1 MSDLFIYLNTFFI
14 FYKPF
19 SNFFLKISLI
29 MKLSKKFEELI
40 LKQLESFGC
49 SMGVTHLVMYIA
61 SAKQETKASFEMI
74 GQWPQIDRLLRSLED
89 DPSIKVASPN
99 RRWYPL
105 QENDILLGVLRVE
118 TDLKGGNWPVSLDSR
133 LKALALS
140 LAKCV
145 SIELERQN
153 KNEEINYLKNQV
165 NFIIHQLR
173 NPLAAIRT
181 YAKLLI
187 KRLGSD
193 DDSIEIVERMIMEQK
208 QINQYM
214 DSFAQLNSPIQL
226 PLEIGEERL
235 LLPPNL
241 DNKKVIT
248 VQSLLRPILERGK
261 ANANLE
267 HRDWTEPS
275 LWPDWTLLPLKAKY
289 AVIAEIVANLLENAF
304 KYAQKDAEIG
314 ISIISKGL
322 IIFDDGK
329 KITRNENEKIFQKG
343 YRGTAAKKKDGTG
356 VGLFLARKLAKQ
368 IGGELKLLENYSID
382 NLEELKNFQKKN
394 IFYLELPIKEL
405 HT

>member
-1 MSDLFIYLNTFFI
+1 MN
-14 FYKPF
+14 
-19 SNFFLKISLI
+19 
-29 MKLSKKFEELI
+29 LSKKFEELI
-40 LKQLESFGC
+40 IKQLESFGC
-49 SMGVTHLVMYIA
+49 SMGVTNLVMYLA
-61 SAKQETKASFEMI
+61 SAKQGTKASFEMI
-74 GQWPQIDRLLRSLED
+74 GQWPQIDRLLTSIDD
-89 DPSIKVASPN
+89 DPSLKVSSPN

-133 LKALALS
+133 LKALSIS

-165 NFIIHQLR
+165 NVIIHQLR

-187 KRLGSD
+187 KRLGAD
-193 DDSIEIVERMIMEQK
+193 DDSIEIVERMIIEQK

-261 ANANLE
+261 ANADLE
-267 HRDWTEPS
+267 NRDWTEPS
-275 LWPDWTLLPLKAKY
+275 LWPDWTISPLKAKY

-314 ISIISKGL
+314 LVITSNGL
-322 IIFDDGK
+322 CIFDDGK
-329 KITRNENEKIFQKG
+329 KITKNENEKIFEKG
-343 YRGTAAKKKDGTG
+343 FRGSAAKKKDGTG

-368 IGGELKLLENYSID
+368 IGGELRLLENISID
-382 NLEELKNFQKKN
+382 NTDKLKNLKKKN

-405 HT
+405 HA

>member
-1 MSDLFIYLNTFFI
+1 MN
-14 FYKPF
+14 
-19 SNFFLKISLI
+19 
-29 MKLSKKFEELI
+29 LSKKFEELI

-49 SMGVTHLVMYIA
+49 SMGVTHLVIYLA
-61 SAKQETKASFEMI
+61 SAKQGTKANFEMI
-74 GQWPQIDRLLRSLED
+74 GQWPKNDWLLRSIENDSSL
-89 DPSIKVASPN
+89 KVSSPN

-118 TDLKGGNWPVSLDSR
+118 TDLKDGDWPVTLDSR
-133 LKALALS
+133 LKALSIS

-165 NFIIHQLR
+165 NVVIHQLR
-173 NPLAAIRT
+173 NPLAALRT

-193 DDSIEIVERMIMEQK
+193 DKSIEIVERMMIEQK

-214 DSFAQLNSPIQL
+214 KSFEQLNEPIKL

-241 DNKKVIT
+241 DNNKSIT
-248 VQSLLRPILERGK
+248 IQNLLRPILERGK
-261 ANANLE
+261 ANAKLE
-267 HRDWTEPS
+267 NRDWNEPS
-275 LWPDWTLLPLKAKY
+275 FWPDWTLSPVKAKY

-314 ISIISKGL
+314 IFITSKGMCV
-322 IIFDDGK
+322 FDDGK
-329 KITRNENEKIFQKG
+329 KISKSENEKIFQKG
-343 YRGTAAKKKDGTG
+343 FRGSASKKKDGTG
-356 VGLFLARKLAKQ
+356 VGLFLARKIAQQ
-368 IGGELKLLENYSID
+368 IGGDLNLLQKASIND
-382 NLEELKNFQKKN
+382 VEELRNFKKKN

-405 HT
+405 HV

>member
-1 MSDLFIYLNTFFI
+1 MN
-14 FYKPF
+14 
-19 SNFFLKISLI
+19 
-29 MKLSKKFEELI
+29 LSKKFEELI
-40 LKQLESFGC
+40 IKQLESFGC
-49 SMGVTHLVMYIA
+49 SMGVTNLVMYLA
-61 SAKQETKASFEMI
+61 SAKQGAKASFEII
-74 GQWPQIDRLLRSLED
+74 GQWPQIDRLLSSIED
-89 DPSIKVASPN
+89 DPSLKVSSPN

-133 LKALALS
+133 LKALSIS

-153 KNEEINYLKNQV
+153 KNEEVNYLKNQV
-165 NFIIHQLR
+165 NVIIHQLR

-193 DDSIEIVERMIMEQK
+193 DDSIEIVERMIIEQK

-248 VQSLLRPILERGK
+248 IQSLLRPILERGK
-261 ANANLE
+261 ANADLE
-267 HRDWTEPS
+267 NRDWTEPS
-275 LWPDWTLLPLKAKY
+275 LWPDWTLSPLKAKY

-304 KYAQKDAEIG
+304 KYAQEDAEIG
-314 ISIISKGL
+314 LAITSNGL
-322 IIFDDGK
+322 CIFDDGK
-329 KITRNENEKIFQKG
+329 QITKNENEKIFEKG
-343 YRGTAAKKKDGTG
+343 FRGSAAKKKDGTG

-368 IGGELKLLENYSID
+368 IGGDLRLLENNSVD
-382 NLEELKNFQKKN
+382 NTDKSKNLKKKN

-405 HT
+405 HA